1 MATKRK
7 MKIVPISWVEAT
19 ETLNMEDSKTLK
31 HYNDVFEYVKS
42 LKGKVETMEPIEV
55 CREGKLPFGI
65 MNGHNRFKAVSDLG
79 WEKIPI
85 ILCDSLSTQL
95 SKLVSDGAK
104 KTQRRKKRNSKRKR
118 KTNRKTRKRKK
129 SRKKSK

>member
-1 MATKRK
+1 MEPTKRK
-7 MKIVPISWVEAT
+7 MKILRISWIQAT
-19 ETLNMEDSKTLK
+19 ETLDMKDAKTLE
-31 HYNDVFEYVKS
+31 HYNGVLEYVKS
-42 LKGKVETMEPIEV
+42 LKGKEETMEPIEV
-55 CREGKLPFGI
+55 CAEGKLPFDV
-65 MNGHNRFKAVSDLG
+65 MNGHNRFKAASELG
-79 WEKIPI
+79 WTHIPA

-95 SKLVSDGAK
+95 SKLVSGAK